1 MVFIMKG
8 FKLVWS
14 LFKTL
19 SIIEYRVII
28 NTDLFDLVLQFAGS
42 LAALQD
48 LLHLLFRLLV
58 VDYRQ

>member
-1 MVFIMKG
+1 MKG

-14 LFKTL
+14 PFKTL
-19 SIIEYRVII
+19 SIVEYKVII
-28 NTDLFDLVLQFAGS
+28 NTDLFDLVLQLAGS
-42 LAALQD
+42 LVVLQD

>member
-1 MVFIMKG
+1 MKG

>member
-1 MVFIMKG
+1 MKG

-14 LFKTL
+14 PLKTL
-19 SIIEYRVII
+19 SIIEYKVII
-28 NTDLFDLVLQFAGS
+28 NTDLFDLVLQLAGL

-58 VDYRQ
+58 VDYKQ